1 MNELLSVII
10 DFNAEVLAKMDM
22 ETFFNSIFKFLNL
35 FRMQSA

>member
-10 DFNAEVLAKMDM
+10 DFNAHAMANLDLEVM
-22 ETFFNSIFKFLNL
+22 FNSVFKFLNL